1 MRILIVDDE
10 RAFADVLSR
19 GLTAEGFTVD
29 TVYDGRTGYLM
40 AATGVYAAVVLDLML
55 PGMSGFAVAARL
67 RSEGV
72 STPIIVLTA
81 KDGELDEVEA
91 LESGADDYLRKP
103 FSYPVLVARLRSV
116 LRRPVG
122 GGAGSGGDL
131 DGSLTVGDLVLDA
144 GRRQVR
150 RAGVVIEVG
159 GREWMIL
166 EALAR
171 AGGTVVGKER
181 LLLEAW
187 PGEPVDVN
195 LVEARVSS
203 LRRKIDLPF
212 GRRSIVTVR
221 GAGYRLVDDR
231 DPDARGQAG
240 DDGADARRRDT
251 PQADRR
257 TEQA

>member
-19 GLTAEGFTVD
+19 GLTAEGFAVD
-29 TVYDGRTGYLM
+29 IVYDGRTGYLM
-40 AATGVYAAVVLDLML
+40 AATGVYAAIVLDLML
-55 PGMSGFAVAARL
+55 PGMSGFAVTARL
-67 RSEGV
+67 RREGV
-72 STPIIVLTA
+72 SSPIIVLTA

-116 LRRPVG
+116 LRRPIGVSG
-122 GGAGSGGDL
+122 GSGEVGAGAGGPRAGTA
-131 DGSLTVGDLVLDA
+131 GSLAVGDLVLDA
-144 GRRQVR
+144 GRREVR

-187 PGEPVDVN
+187 PGEPLDVN

-231 DPDARGQAG
+231 DP
-240 DDGADARRRDT
+240 
-251 PQADRR
+251 
-257 TEQA
+257 EQA